1 MSQKWREESPNAN
14 TNRVFEN
21 EKMDLIGLTLELLRS
36 KLNQYFN
43 NLYLDND
50 ERVIISNIVRQDG
63 SLYEDAKDKLVI
75 FLANMQM
82 ETIIS
87 TFSKDKPVE
96 GNKYVSVTPPLYL
109 NLYLL
114 FYANYSD
121 ANYRNGLTM
130 ISGAISFFQ
139 QNPVFTQNR
148 LPGLDDSIDKLT
160 FEMVNMDMAEHNYLM
175 GLAGAKYL
183 PSVLY
188 KVRMLP
194 FIGQTIQGQTPAVKG
209 LQNHG
214 DPDDGDAPTPK
225 MVQSSGKVDHEIN

>member
-1 MSQKWREESPNAN
+1 
-14 TNRVFEN
+14 
-21 EKMDLIGLTLELLRS
+21 MDLIGLTLELIRS

-43 NLYLDND
+43 NLYLDSD

-63 SLYEDAKDKLVI
+63 SLYEEAKDKLVI
-75 FLANMQM
+75 FLANMQT
-82 ETIIS
+82 ETTIS
-87 TFSKDKPVE
+87 TFSKEKQVE
-96 GNKYVSVTPPLYL
+96 GNKYVSITPPVYL

-130 ISGAISFFQ
+130 ISGTIAFFQ
-139 QNPVFTQNR
+139 QNPVFTQNK
-148 LPGLDDSIDKLT
+148 LPGLDPSVDKLT

-183 PSVLY
+183 PSALY

-194 FIGQTIQGQTPAVKG
+194 FIGQTITGQTPAVKG

-214 DPDDGDAPTPK
+214 DPESADITTSTQQEEQEK
-225 MVQSSGKVDHEIN
+225 